1 MDLMQQAQF
10 SLPREGNPGAGD
22 LDDLHSTFV
31 QNVSHELRTPLSII
45 LGYAELLCEGNMGAL
60 ALEQRDA
67 VGIILNRAY
76 ELRTL
81 VDRTGILMAAEAHT
95 GISVPLALPEIVTE
109 VVTDKRADAT
119 RAGITLEA
127 HLEPGLPLVSG
138 NPYHL
143 QQAIECLIEN
153 ALKFTSGGGRVEVQV
168 YAEPGGVCLAV
179 TDSGI
184 GMTEEELERIASD
197 FCQIDGSTT
206 RQYGGIGLGLTVA
219 KAVIAEHAGSI
230 EVESQPGQG
239 SRFAIRF
246 PALPPDAQADQPV
259 EGGVA
264 LRRILIVD
272 DEENIAL
279 TFQDGLERLPNCE
292 IAIATNGEQAL
303 QLFEQ
308 QPFDLLI
315 TDYKMPGTDGITLAA
330 RVRQL
335 YPRTVIIM
343 ITAYGDETLREQAA
357 RASIQRV
364 LDKPVGLGEI
374 RCVALE
380 ALGRVE
386 EYGVETARSGD
397 RMSVSIRQVTGG
409 EGRAG

>member
-1 MDLMQQAQF
+1 M
-10 SLPREGNPGAGD
+10 
-22 LDDLHSTFV
+22 DDLHSTFV
-31 QNVSHELRTPLSII
+31 QNVSHELRTPLGII
-45 LGYAELLCEGNMGAL
+45 LGYAELLHDGDLGTL

-138 NPYHL
+138 DPYHL
-143 QQAIECLIEN
+143 QQAIECLVKN

-168 YAEPGGVCLAV
+168 YAEPSGVCLAV
-179 TDSGI
+179 TDSGV

-239 SRFAIRF
+239 SRFTIRL

-272 DEENIAL
+272 DEENVAL
-279 TFQDGLERLPNCE
+279 TFQDSLERLPNCE

-343 ITAYGDETLREQAA
+343 ITAYGDETLREQTA
-357 RASIQRV
+357 RVSIQRV

-386 EYGVETARSGD
+386 EYGAETTCSGD
-397 RMSVSIRQVTGG
+397 RMSVMIRQVTGG